1 MGPPRFLKAS
11 PGRAKASVAFKL
23 NTKGEC
29 CKTLPKGWSTSAPIG
44 TALYFGAEDREITF
58 SRGCTRILDVF
69 GLNTPP
75 AVFYGPEPA
84 TPAYLK
90 ARANRELHSGVQ
102 RPYNSR
108 KAIRQAAVAA
118 ALFEAR
124 RSRAAKNHVPIVGKK
139 RKAGPAFKAP
149 AKDVVQQTTV
159 AVAAPTVPVVVP
171 TTFPVAYVVK
181 GSERLPEGTPIFLAR
196 KPAARTLGFN
206 ATRARRE
213 FVRLSVDGWSVTL
226 DTESGVVT
234 DQALLALIKGYH
246 YEAFLPLR
254 LLAKYGAKLTPT
266 LDYGWV
272 RYDRRGRLS
281 RLLNVPYMWEVLQLL
296 KRGECGP
303 KLRAYI
309 ESFKDN
315 RGFCYLKL
323 FRMANI
329 AIGRSARRVG
339 TVCQILGAFPS
350 THAVQTVLYR
360 RYSCIPDFIVGY
372 KSEGKRGHMTTT
384 PTTRVSALPDL
395 YWGAD
400 CLVFGSL
407 PALIP
412 VKRVVQPK
420 TPVTGH
426 PVHSVGLPTTPNI
439 AFGSFGATETSPHKP
454 LEAMSKSAIRR
465 LRRKNAAR
473 RAEIQNTDRKAAVV
487 KGTAPKVIPT
497 KVEIPPPAISPKVI
511 PTNVEVLP
519 PAEVSK
525 VAPPT
530 TTFIQ
535 PLFKDVRRCGGRL
548 RTWFG
553 KVNPNERVKDRLA
566 SLLSADGSGYSYN
579 GGSHKPDRRSKALLA
594 ELSSILAMD
603 LSWVKHVLVQKYRP
617 GSKIGAHKDN
627 EECYRPLNNFRL
639 VTINVFGEAMFK
651 LSRGLERY
659 NINLDGPCMF
669 ELDPSVNFY
678 FDHSVEVGRFFRG
691 SITLRGH
698 KNSSV
703 LEQPQPSVGRKR
715 NTELS
720 VKVRET
726 GGSQGSTGSSVVVCP
741 KSNVNSSVVE
751 RNRSPPPLTKTS
763 SEVTGKPVTQAQEN
777 PKIDHQSFL
786 DALTRCNSAGDIID
800 KAKYPDYRPV
810 CQKHTYGLVYIYYK
824 DVLVKKGIF
833 RRYYDLKALRQ
844 LNHITDNLR
853 SYLSSFRDSS
863 GYCYLVYIRAV
874 AMYFGRPETECS
886 AAVRAL
892 GSWPKA
898 GDLLSYIHKRYGTC
912 PAIKV
917 GYRHVSSMA
926 VHANLTPV
934 FLLANMRRGL
944 RVGGE
949 RTGLAGSSKIMVGTV
964 ECPISRYEPATTLSG
979 PLKVPV
985 GQPRCAK
992 SSNRTTNI
1000 GLDVSLAPTSV
1011 VRSFRR
1017 RQYRC
1022 KQIVRDFESVGGT
1035 PSSTVESQASC
1046 SVTDTSYRCCSSR
1059 KEYGRIVGELVD
1071 RILDFKQDELT
1082 LNIPL
1087 FKGFNVVCVRNRP
1100 GLVRIL
1106 YKENLVKT
1114 IIANRYWDIQYLR
1127 SYGCTSRSLKNYLYK
1142 YRDGEGYCY
1151 LRILRL
1157 CCIYF
1162 SKPMSF
1168 IRAAKAELGSW
1179 PSSLAVK
1186 CFIRRNF
1193 PRIPRVYVSLSRGRY
1208 AHVGLLPRVSLEAIP
1223 NFLKLGGQEGNE
1235 VSLKR
1240 MTEVSRLNMQ
1250 VEKSQ
1255 LKDSPLL
1262 RAVENT
1268 LIEEHAFETQLQRTK
1283 PVLNIGVALND
1294 TQQLSLA
1301 RHFPELKLKFV
1312 PLVHSLHPMSSAVR
1326 SCFNALYSHK
1336 LGKKKYIDIGGDL
1349 KYHVLKGNDVHICNP
1364 ILDPKDGVRYV
1375 NRVCEWNLAKVHDVT
1390 SMVVGRKKV
1399 SCCYTPAQDCTVS
1412 CSTAVAVEVYDISM
1426 IEMATIMSRRNI
1438 DRAYLTMM
1446 VPGELFDDN
1455 SATIY
1460 VPEHN
1465 ITISQEG
1472 DNLIYN
1478 MPAGQSYCHDRSSVL
1493 SYISNPYLLHD
1504 NQMFHS
1510 EVVGHRCGVCE
1521 FRVTR
1526 VPVYPAID
1534 TVIHIT
1540 IPRATSGLVELHL
1553 PNIDKFSDVLDFNNI
1568 TSVMVDHDFFT
1579 RALTHI
1585 INVCTNVSEKTF
1597 EYTMTWLRNNSARVV
1612 ISGRIIHTNVKLAP
1626 EHIGRV
1632 AALLLTA
1639 GVKTRW
1645 ESGRYA
1651 RRLYRAVGQETL
1663 WESIM
1668 ATIHESTSKVKAA
1681 AYEAV
1686 KKILTSSFPFL
1697 GDLQSRSIEE
1707 FFTVL
1712 GESVT
1717 IKRAMKFPCSGGY
1730 ISGETRYITEM
1741 VDRVLGEAVENSV
1754 RSEIAEEM
1762 SELPES
1768 SGKPT
1773 ASNKYVA
1780 PGNRS
1785 DKGSSLIREKVKA
1798 VTGMTNRCDGSKPG
1812 QGAGL
1817 DSSGSSLFI
1826 MISRA
1831 VVGYATLSVKG
1842 FRDIILRIVSPFPRI
1857 RAVLVPIMKLW
1868 EGLLNGDADVWVTY
1882 GATVVYSIIRSVVY
1896 LFLGHSVFGV
1906 CLGLVA
1912 VIVTPIPPLFVTDT
1926 DNLAV
1931 DILFEA
1937 MKGAYFS
1944 VPLTSNKWVNR
1955 VLSVLESVGY
1965 FKALV
1970 RRVIAVMFD
1979 ESTAASVVMLVVK
1992 PEENIWAARHLF
2004 KKAYDWVYDQIITT
2018 LSALIGAVP
2027 RSAKIA
2033 VTNTIADVAG
2043 GVSSILAT
2051 SVAKVSDWFTTAH
2064 DNPSLSDLG
2073 DHTEDFFSIIEDCE
2087 SIDDSLLSDTP
2098 GLRGGGTLNK
2108 SFFSS
2113 LVQKFVNMGRT
2124 LIDSIVCSINYIKN
2138 KLYPESLS
2146 RTKKGV
2152 DLLKELFAEERPED
2166 EEYEAAMIYLS
2177 EHFNTDFSDAP
2188 GNFGGAVDCK
2198 SFAMSVFRY
2207 VRSFNFSKFTAMCQ
2221 AILGFFVMTKNIC
2234 LMRYRMIMAEVK
2246 LRTSIYKR
2254 KNPGLALCKM
2264 AEVSDDIEPPY
2275 YRVPKDMF
2283 DADEIIRNLCRNSR
2297 PNYFN
2302 KKDVYRVPAIVDYG
2316 HKDALVANLV
2326 SPAIDF
2332 LMRRDDASVDAISL
2346 DFNLIK
2352 KVLGW
2357 TMTKDLISR
2366 IPLAR
2371 RCYPNSILMVR
2382 KGAYAIFSSDGRTI
2396 VSNCADI
2403 KLGPEN
2409 FDVVFMRLSG
2419 GLMGGSVVSWSL
2431 AILVKSLFDS
2441 LEGFGIISSHVNIS
2455 CQAVGFISSS
2465 AFRVITILGWV
2476 FRQVHLWYVD
2486 RMEHLGE
2493 MEVKSLSPVEE
2504 RHVATSEGIKEM
2516 YSHVLGEKV
2525 EFVDEIIRGMG
2536 SNSPDDESGATT
2548 SDSGSESSESGPCD
2562 KETFRETVEK
2572 GPDTV
2577 KGGKSVRSRKKKG
2590 KGKKYVADDCR
2601 NIGCP
2606 VELDSSTNE
2615 PGFPELDV
2623 SNEIKTRVGKLYDG
2637 KRYQLA
2643 EIIENLDLSCPPV
2656 FTHTDDLAKNAMN
2669 EFVFMHLMDVMN
2681 MLTSMKI
2688 ASALLDDGRRDPAF
2702 LTSDMVDP
2710 KIVILDTTTD
2720 SLRGSGITA
2729 SHLKDTQYRFCYDP
2743 KKRSVV
2749 PLGTYRV
2756 HSSSRYIILH
2766 QDLEI
2771 FYANLV
2777 LRRFVPNVE
2786 YEKCHYL
2793 TDLAIVETPPGGGK
2807 TSQLIA
2813 LFFNLWMKG
2822 IAVRVVTANKN
2833 SAEEIRRKACAL
2845 AVHFK
2850 VVELNQVAQLRQL
2863 LDDMVRTVDSTIIN
2877 VVSART
2883 QVLLVDE
2890 IFLMHLG
2897 QLVLNIEI
2905 LKPEY
2910 VIGYGDSKQICYI
2923 PRTDLYNPVYYN
2935 VMAVI
2940 EDRKVTYRC
2949 ESYRCPK
2956 DVCFLLSELYG
2967 RSVEARA
2974 NSKIDTMTTT
2984 PISSIEDVP
2993 VSDDAK
2999 YLVYTQ
3005 GEKYDLIST
3014 LRRKGRVPSAYLD
3027 PQTVHEA
3034 QGNTYK
3040 KVYLVRSKPQD
3051 DSVFSSEQHHVVALS
3066 RHTDSLTYYCISSK
3080 YNDETAQKIERSK
3093 VLSAMN
3099 VNEINEQ
3106 PIFGAN
3112 YDQCGGNP
3120 AASCS
3125 RAGAMGWQAIVS
3137 FLDEVVPGSTVLN
3150 LNDISEALST
3160 SEFESCVD
3168 SIRMGENMTVGKVP
3182 LHANRQRVR
3191 RDKVAGRSR

>member
-11 PGRAKASVAFKL
+11 PGRAKASVAVRL
-23 NTKGEC
+23 GLKGEC
-29 CKTLPKGWSTSAPIG
+29 CKTLPKGWSTSASIG
-44 TALYFGAEDREITF
+44 TALYFGAEDREISF

-69 GLNTPP
+69 GLNTPN

-84 TPAYLK
+84 SPAYLK
-90 ARANRELHSGVQ
+90 ARANRELHSGIQ
-102 RPYNSR
+102 RPFNSR
-108 KAIRQAAVAA
+108 KAVRQAAVAA
-118 ALFEAR
+118 SLFEAR
-124 RSRAAKNHVPIVGKK
+124 RLRASKVRVPTVGKK

-149 AKDVVQQTTV
+149 AKEVVQQTTLP
-159 AVAAPTVPVVVP
+159 VAAPTVPVVIP
-171 TTFPVAYVVK
+171 TTFPVAYVAK
-181 GSERLPEGTPIFLAR
+181 GSVRLPEGTPVFLAR
-196 KPAARTLGFN
+196 KPAARTIGFE
-206 ATRARRE
+206 AARVQRE
-213 FVRLSVDGWSVTL
+213 FIRLSVDGWSVTL

-234 DQALLALIKGYH
+234 DQALLTLIKGYH
-246 YEAFLPLR
+246 YEAFLPLK

-272 RYDRRGRLS
+272 RYDRNGRLS
-281 RLLNVPYMWEVLQLL
+281 RLLNLPYLWEVLQLL

-315 RGFCYLKL
+315 RGYCYLKL

-350 THAVQTVLYR
+350 TQAVKTVLYR

-384 PTTRVSALPDL
+384 PTIRVSALPDL

-400 CLVFGSL
+400 CLFFGSL
-407 PALIP
+407 PAVIP
-412 VKRVVQPK
+412 VKRETEQ
-420 TPVTGH
+420 H
-426 PVHSVGLPTTPNI
+426 PPQKAVHPAGSAELPAAPGI
-439 AFGSFGATETSPHKP
+439 VFGSFSTTDAHPQKP
-454 LEAMSKSAIRR
+454 SDVMSKSAIRR

-473 RAEIQNTDRKAAVV
+473 RVGIQSIDCKVESVVREVIPVVAPTKAA
-487 KGTAPKVIPT
+487 T
-497 KVEIPPPAISPKVI
+497 
-511 PTNVEVLP
+511 LP
-519 PAEVSK
+519 PVEVSK

-535 PLFKDVRRCGGRL
+535 PIFRDVKQCGGRL

-579 GGSHKPDRRSKALLA
+579 GGSHKPDKRSKVLLA

-627 EECYRPLNNFRL
+627 EACYRPLNSFRL
-639 VTINVFGEAMFK
+639 VTINVFGEALFR
-651 LSRGLERY
+651 LSRGAERY
-659 NINLDGPCMF
+659 NIGLDGPCMF

-698 KNSSV
+698 KSSSV
-703 LEQPQPSVGRKR
+703 LDRPRPSVNAKKKI
-715 NTELS
+715 EPS
-720 VKVRET
+720 VKVEEPDRSQGNVRPSVVLQPRPDSNPSTVKKRGPPSPLIKMAGSEET
-726 GGSQGSTGSSVVVCP
+726 G
-741 KSNVNSSVVE
+741 KSIAHE
-751 RNRSPPPLTKTS
+751 
-763 SEVTGKPVTQAQEN
+763 QEK

-786 DALTRCNSAGDIID
+786 EALTRCNSVGDIID

-810 CQKHTYGLVYIYYK
+810 CQKHTYGLVYVYHK

-844 LNHITDNLR
+844 LNYITDNLR
-853 SYLSSFRDSS
+853 SYLSSFRDSN

-874 AMYFGRPETECS
+874 AMYFGRAETECS

-892 GSWPKA
+892 GPWPKA

-917 GYRHVSSMA
+917 GYTHVSGAA
-926 VHANLTPV
+926 VHATLSPV
-934 FLLANMRRGL
+934 FLLANMRKGL

-949 RTGLAGSSKIMVGTV
+949 QTNSIGSSKIMVGTV
-964 ECPISRYEPATTLSG
+964 ECPISRDEPVSLLSG
-979 PLKVPV
+979 PFKVPAD
-985 GQPRCAK
+985 QRRRRK
-992 SSNRTTNI
+992 SSIRTTNI
-1000 GLDVSLAPTSV
+1000 GLDVSLARPSV
-1011 VRSFRR
+1011 VRSHGGK
-1017 RQYRC
+1017 QYRC
-1022 KQIVRDFESVGGT
+1022 KRIVHDVGPIDSN
-1035 PSSTVESQASC
+1035 PSSPIESQASC
-1046 SVTDTSYRCCSSR
+1046 SEIDISYRGCNSR
-1059 KEYGRIVGELVD
+1059 KECGRLTEELVN

-1087 FKGFNVVCVRNRP
+1087 FKGFNVVCVGNRP

-1106 YKENLVKT
+1106 YKEKLVKT
-1114 IIANRYWDIQYLR
+1114 ITANKYWDIQYLR
-1127 SYGCTSRSLKNYLYK
+1127 SYGCTSRSLKNYLYR
-1142 YRDGEGYCY
+1142 YGDGEGYCY
-1151 LRILRL
+1151 LRMLRL

-1162 SKPMSF
+1162 SKPMNH
-1168 IRAAKAELGSW
+1168 IRTAKAELGSW

-1193 PRIPRVYVSLSRGRY
+1193 PRIPPVYVSLSRGRY

-1223 NFLKLGGQEGNE
+1223 NFLKLGGQAGDD

-1240 MTEVSRLNMQ
+1240 MTEANRLNMQ
-1250 VEKSQ
+1250 VERAQ
-1255 LKDSPLL
+1255 LKDSALL
-1262 RAVENT
+1262 RAVEST
-1268 LIEEHAFETQLQRTK
+1268 LIEEHGLEVQMQKSK
-1283 PVLNIGVALND
+1283 PLINVGVILND
-1294 TQQLSLA
+1294 SQQLSLA

-1312 PLVHSLHPMSSAVR
+1312 PLMHSLHPMSSAVR
-1326 SCFNALYSHK
+1326 TCFNALYSHK

-1375 NRVCEWNLAKVHDVT
+1375 NRVCEWNLAKVYDLT
-1390 SMVVGRKKV
+1390 SMLVGSKKV
-1399 SCCYTPAQDCTVS
+1399 SCCYSPAQDCKVS

-1426 IEMATIMSRRNI
+1426 IEMATIMSKRSI
-1438 DRAYLTMM
+1438 DRVYLTMM
-1446 VPGELFDDN
+1446 VPGELFDNN
-1455 SATIY
+1455 SVTIC

-1465 ITISQEG
+1465 ITISQVG

-1493 SYISNPYLLHD
+1493 SYVTNPYLLHD
-1504 NQMFHS
+1504 NQLFHS
-1510 EVVGHRCGVCE
+1510 EVVGYRCGVCE

-1534 TVIHIT
+1534 TIVHIT

-1568 TSVMVDHDFFT
+1568 TSVMVDNDFFT

-1663 WESIM
+1663 WESIK
-1668 ATIHESTSKVKAA
+1668 ATIHESTSKVRAA
-1681 AYEAV
+1681 AYEMV
-1686 KKILTSSFPFL
+1686 KRILSSSFPIL
-1697 GDLQSRSIEE
+1697 GDLQSRSIDE

-1717 IKRAMKFPCSGGY
+1717 IQRAVKYQCGGGY
-1730 ISGETRYITEM
+1730 ISGETRHITAM
-1741 VDRVLGEAVENSV
+1741 ADKALAEAVENSV
-1754 RSEIAEEM
+1754 RSEIVEM
-1762 SELPES
+1762 TSESPES
-1768 SGKPT
+1768 NGKSGV
-1773 ASNKYVA
+1773 SDRYVA

-1785 DKGSSLIREKVKA
+1785 DKSSSIIREKVKA
-1798 VTGMTNRCDGSKPG
+1798 VVGVMDRCDGSKPG
-1812 QGAGL
+1812 QGAGP
-1817 DSSGSSLFI
+1817 DSNGSSLFI
-1826 MISRA
+1826 MISKA
-1831 VVGYATLSVKG
+1831 IVGYATLSVRK
-1842 FRDIILRIVSPFPRI
+1842 FRDIILRLASPFPRI
-1857 RAVLVPIMKLW
+1857 HSVLVPIMKLW
-1868 EGLLNGDADVWVTY
+1868 EGLFNGDADVWVTY

-1912 VIVTPIPPLFVTDT
+1912 VIATPIPPIFITDK

-1979 ESTAASVVMLVVK
+1979 ESTAASVVMLVVQ
-1992 PEENIWAARHLF
+1992 PEENIWAAKCLF
-2004 KKAYDWVYDQIITT
+2004 RKAYDWVYDQVIVT

-2027 RSAKIA
+2027 HSAKIA

-2051 SVAKVSDWFTTAH
+2051 SVAKVSDWFTNTQ
-2064 DNPSLSDLG
+2064 DNISLSG
-2073 DHTEDFFSIIEDCE
+2073 QGGHTEDFFSVVDDCE

-2098 GLRGGGTLNK
+2098 GLRGGGVLNK

-2113 LVQKFVNMGRT
+2113 LVKKFVDMGRT
-2124 LIDSIVCSINYIKN
+2124 LVDSIVCSINYIKN

-2146 RTKKGV
+2146 RTKKGG
-2152 DLLKELFAEERPED
+2152 DLLRELFAKERSED
-2166 EEYEAAMIYLS
+2166 EEYEAAVIYLND
-2177 EHFNTDFSDAP
+2177 HFYTDFSDAP

-2198 SFAMSVFRY
+2198 SFAMSVYRYIKSFR
-2207 VRSFNFSKFTAMCQ
+2207 FSKFTAMCQ
-2221 AILGFFVMTKNIC
+2221 AILGFFVLTKNIC
-2234 LMRYRMIMAEVK
+2234 LMQYRMVMAEVK
-2246 LRTSIYKR
+2246 LRVSNYKR

-2264 AEVSDDIEPPY
+2264 AEMSDDNEPPF

-2283 DADEIIRNLCRNSR
+2283 NADEIVRNLCRSSR
-2297 PNYFN
+2297 PNYHRHKN
-2302 KKDVYRVPAIVDYG
+2302 VYRVPAVMDYG
-2316 HKDALVANLV
+2316 HKDALTANLV
-2326 SPAIDF
+2326 APAIDF
-2332 LMRRDDASVDAISL
+2332 LMRRDDAPLNAISL
-2346 DFNLIK
+2346 DFNLIT

-2382 KGAYAIFSSDGRTI
+2382 KEGYAIFSADGRTI

-2403 KLGPEN
+2403 KLSPEN
-2409 FDVVFMRLSG
+2409 FDVIFMRLSG
-2419 GLMGGSVVSWSL
+2419 GLVGGGVISWSI
-2431 AILVKSLFDS
+2431 AILIKSLFDS
-2441 LEGFGIISSHVNIS
+2441 LEGYNIISSHVNMG
-2455 CQAVGFISSS
+2455 CQAVGIVSSS
-2465 AFRVITILGWV
+2465 AFRAITILGWILRKIH
-2476 FRQVHLWYVD
+2476 FWYCD
-2486 RMEHLGE
+2486 RMEHQGE
-2493 MEVKSLSPVEE
+2493 MEVKALGPVVEK
-2504 RHVATSEGIKEM
+2504 HVATSEELKQV
-2516 YSHVLGEKV
+2516 YSDTLGEKV
-2525 EFVDEIIRGMG
+2525 ELVDEIISGMRA
-2536 SNSPDDESGATT
+2536 NSPDDENGSST
-2548 SDSGSESSESGPCD
+2548 SDNGSESSESGACE
-2562 KETFRETVEK
+2562 KVFFRETMEK
-2572 GPDTV
+2572 DPDTT
-2577 KGGKSVRSRKKKG
+2577 KKGKSVKLRKRKG
-2590 KGKKYVADDCR
+2590 NGRTHTAVDHR
-2601 NIGCP
+2601 NIRSH
-2606 VELDSSTNE
+2606 VRSDSPTNE
-2615 PGFPELDV
+2615 LGLSKLDIG
-2623 SNEIKTRVGKLYDG
+2623 NEMKERFGDLYNGKQ
-2637 KRYQLA
+2637 YQLA
-2643 EIIENLDLSCPPV
+2643 ETIANLDLKCPPV
-2656 FTHTDDLAKNAMN
+2656 FTHTNDLATNAMN

-2681 MLTSMKI
+2681 MLSSMKI
-2688 ASALLDDGRRDPAF
+2688 ASALLDDGKRDPDF
-2702 LTSDMVDP
+2702 LRNDMVDP
-2710 KIVILDTTTD
+2710 KIIILDSTTGL
-2720 SLRGSGITA
+2720 LRGPGKTA
-2729 SHLKDTQYRFCYDP
+2729 SNIKDTQHRFCYDP
-2743 KKRSVV
+2743 KSKTIVS
-2749 PLGTYRV
+2749 LGAYRV
-2756 HSSSRYIILH
+2756 QSSSRYIVLH
-2766 QDLEI
+2766 QDLEV

-2777 LRRFVPNVE
+2777 LRRFNAGIEVK
-2786 YEKCHYL
+2786 KCHYL
-2793 TDLAIVETPPGGGK
+2793 SDLVVVETPPGGGK
-2807 TSQLIA
+2807 TTQLVA

-2822 IAVRVVTANKN
+2822 VAVRVVTANKN

-2850 VVELNQVAQLRQL
+2850 VVEFKQVALLRQL
-2863 LDDMVRTVDSTIIN
+2863 LDDMVRTADSTIMN
-2877 VVSART
+2877 VVSANT
-2883 QVLLVDE
+2883 KVLLVDE

-2897 QLVLNIEI
+2897 QLVLNFEI
-2905 LKPEY
+2905 LKPTY
-2910 VIGYGDSKQICYI
+2910 VIGYGDSKQIGYI
-2923 PRTDLYNPVYYN
+2923 PRTELFRPMYYN
-2935 VMAVI
+2935 VMDIIDDSRVL
-2940 EDRKVTYRC
+2940 YRC

-2967 RSVEARA
+2967 RSVEARVSSQI
-2974 NSKIDTMTTT
+2974 NTMTAT

-3005 GEKYDLIST
+3005 SEKYDLIST
-3014 LRRKGRVPSAYLD
+3014 LRKKGRVPSGYLD

-3051 DSVFSSEQHHVVALS
+3051 DSVFSSEQHHIVALS
-3066 RHTDSLTYYCISSK
+3066 RHTDSLIYYCISSR
-3080 YNDETAQKIERSK
+3080 YNDETTAKIERSK

-3112 YDQCGGNP
+3112 YDHSGGNP

-3150 LNDISEALST
+3150 LSDISEALST
-3160 SEFESCVD
+3160 SEFDSCVD
-3168 SIRMGENMTVGKVP
+3168 EIRMGENMTVGKVP
-3182 LHANRQRVR
+3182 LHANCQRVWR
-3191 RDKVAGRSR
+3191 NKVTGRSR

>member
-1 MGPPRFLKAS
+1 MGPPRFLKAT
-11 PGRAKASVAFKL
+11 PGRAKASVACRL
-23 NTKGEC
+23 GLKGEC
-29 CKTLPKGWSTSAPIG
+29 SKTLPKGWSTSAPIG
-44 TALYFGAEDREITF
+44 IALYFGAEDGEMSF
-58 SRGCTRILDVF
+58 SRGCSRILDVF

-84 TPAYLK
+84 SPAYLK
-90 ARANRELHSGVQ
+90 ARANRELHSGIQ
-102 RPYNSR
+102 RPFNSR
-108 KAIRQAAVAA
+108 KAVRQAAVAA
-118 ALFEAR
+118 SLFEAR
-124 RSRAAKNHVPIVGKK
+124 RLRASKVHVPSIGKK

-149 AKDVVQQTTV
+149 AKEVVQQTTI

-181 GSERLPEGTPIFLAR
+181 GSARLPEGTPVFLAR
-196 KPAARTLGFN
+196 KPAARTLGFK
-206 ATRARRE
+206 AARAQRE
-213 FVRLSVDGWSVTL
+213 FIRLSVDGWSVTL

-246 YEAFLPLR
+246 YEAFLPLK

-272 RYDRRGRLS
+272 RYDRNGRLS
-281 RLLNVPYMWEVLQLL
+281 RLLNLPYMWEVLQLL

-315 RGFCYLKL
+315 RGYCYLKL

-339 TVCQILGAFPS
+339 TVCHILGAFPS
-350 THAVQTVLYR
+350 TQAVKTVLYR

-384 PTTRVSALPDL
+384 PTTRVSALPEL

-407 PALIP
+407 PAVVP
-412 VKRVVQPK
+412 VMKKSAQP
-420 TPVTGH
+420 PPREAVRPAG
-426 PVHSVGLPTTPNI
+426 SVESSAAPGI
-439 AFGSFGATETSPHKP
+439 VFGSFDTTGANPQKSSNV
-454 LEAMSKSAIRR
+454 MSKSAIRR
-465 LRRKNAAR
+465 LRKKNAAR
-473 RAEIQNTDRKAAVV
+473 RAGIQSTDCKVEAVA
-487 KGTAPKVIPT
+487 KEVIPAT
-497 KVEIPPPAISPKVI
+497 IPIKVAVPSPV
-511 PTNVEVLP
+511 V
-519 PAEVSK
+519 VSK
-525 VAPPT
+525 VPPPT

-535 PLFKDVRRCGGRL
+535 PLFKDVKRCGGRL

-566 SLLSADGSGYSYN
+566 SLLSADGSGYNYN

-627 EECYRPLNNFRL
+627 EACYRPLNSFRL

-651 LSRGLERY
+651 LSRGAERY
-659 NINLDGPCMF
+659 NIGLDGPCMF

-698 KNSSV
+698 KSSSV
-703 LEQPQPSVGRKR
+703 LDQPRPSVNIKKK
-715 NTELS
+715 TEPS

-726 GGSQGSTGSSVVVCP
+726 DSPKGSVKPSVVAQPRPDV
-741 KSNVNSSVVE
+741 
-751 RNRSPPPLTKTS
+751 SPSAIKAAD
-763 SEVTGKPVTQAQEN
+763 SEVAGKSIAQEREE

-786 DALTRCNSAGDIID
+786 DALTRCSSVGDIID

-810 CQKHTYGLVYIYYK
+810 CQKHTYGLVYIYHK

-833 RRYYDLKALRQ
+833 RRFYDLKALRQ

-853 SYLSSFRDSS
+853 SYLSSFRDSN

-874 AMYFGRPETECS
+874 AMYFGRAENECS
-886 AAVRAL
+886 AAARAL
-892 GSWPKA
+892 GPWPKA
-898 GDLLSYIHKRYGTC
+898 GDMLYYIHKRYGTC
-912 PAIKV
+912 PAIRV
-917 GYRHVSSMA
+917 GYKHVSGTV

-934 FLLANMRRGL
+934 FLLANMRKGL

-949 RTGLAGSSKIMVGTV
+949 RVCTIDSPKITIGAV
-964 ECPISRYEPATTLSG
+964 ECPISRHEAITPLSG
-979 PLKVPV
+979 SFRIQVEQRGSPKT
-985 GQPRCAK
+985 
-992 SSNRTTNI
+992 STRTTNI
-1000 GLDVSLAPTSV
+1000 GLDVSLVRTV
-1011 VRSFRR
+1011 VVKDSRG
-1017 RQYRC
+1017 RQYRS
-1022 KQIVRDFESVGGT
+1022 KRVERDVMPMDRV
-1035 PSSTVESQASC
+1035 PSPAVESQASC
-1046 SVTDTSYRCCSSR
+1046 SATDVSFRRCNSR
-1059 KEYGRIVGELVD
+1059 EEYGRLSQELVN
-1071 RILDFKQDELT
+1071 RVLDFKQDEST
-1082 LNIPL
+1082 LNIPR
-1087 FKGFNVVCVRNRP
+1087 FKGFNVVCVSNRP
-1100 GLVRIL
+1100 GLVRVL
-1106 YKENLVKT
+1106 YKGKLVKT
-1114 IIANRYWDIQYLR
+1114 IWANRYWDIQYLR
-1127 SYGCTSRSLKNYLYK
+1127 SYGCTSRSLKNYLYR
-1142 YRDGEGYCY
+1142 YGDGEGYCY

-1162 SKPMSF
+1162 SKPMNY
-1168 IRAAKAELGSW
+1168 IRNAKAELGSW

-1193 PRIPRVYVSLSRGRY
+1193 PKIPQVYVSLSRGRY
-1208 AHVGLLPRVSLEAIP
+1208 AHVGLLPRVALEAIP
-1223 NFLKLGGQEGNE
+1223 NFLKLGGHSGDE

-1240 MTEVSRLNMQ
+1240 MTEANRLNLQ
-1250 VEKSQ
+1250 VERAQ
-1255 LKDSPLL
+1255 LKDSALL
-1262 RAVENT
+1262 RAVEST
-1268 LIEEHAFETQLQRTK
+1268 LIEEHGLEVQMQKSK
-1283 PVLNIGVALND
+1283 PVINVGVTLND
-1294 TQQLSLA
+1294 AQQLSLA

-1326 SCFNALYSHK
+1326 TCFNALYSHK
-1336 LGKKKYIDIGGDL
+1336 LGKKKYIDIGGDV

-1364 ILDPKDGVRYV
+1364 IIDPKDGVRYV
-1375 NRVCEWNLAKVHDVT
+1375 NRVCEWNLARVHDVT
-1390 SMVVGRKKV
+1390 SMVVGSKKV
-1399 SCCYTPAQDCTVS
+1399 SCCYTPAQDCKVS

-1426 IEMATIMSRRNI
+1426 IEMATIMSKRSI
-1438 DRAYLTMM
+1438 DRVYLTMM
-1446 VPGELFDDN
+1446 VPGELFDAN
-1455 SATIY
+1455 SATIC

-1465 ITISQEG
+1465 IAISQEG

-1493 SYISNPYLLHD
+1493 SYITNPYLLHD
-1504 NQMFHS
+1504 NQLFHS

-1534 TVIHIT
+1534 TIVHTT

-1553 PNIDKFSDVLDFNNI
+1553 PNIDRFSDVLDFNNV
-1568 TSVMVDHDFFT
+1568 TSVMVDNDFFT

-1612 ISGRIIHTNVKLAP
+1612 ISGRIIHTNIKLAP

-1663 WESIM
+1663 WESIK
-1668 ATIHESTSKVKAA
+1668 ATIHESTSTVRAA
-1681 AYEAV
+1681 AYDIV
-1686 KKILTSSFPFL
+1686 KKILSSSFPFL

-1717 IKRAMKFPCSGGY
+1717 IKRAVKFQCSGGY
-1730 ISGETRYITEM
+1730 VPGETRHINAM
-1741 VDRVLGEAVENSV
+1741 VDRVLEEAVVNSV
-1754 RSEIAEEM
+1754 RAEIVEM
-1762 SELPES
+1762 TSELSES
-1768 SGKPT
+1768 GGK
-1773 ASNKYVA
+1773 SNVSDKYVA
-1780 PGNRS
+1780 PGNRP
-1785 DKGSSLIREKVKA
+1785 DKGSSVIREKAKA
-1798 VTGMTNRCDGSKPG
+1798 VAGMVNRCDGSKPG
-1812 QGAGL
+1812 QGAGV

-1826 MISRA
+1826 MMSKA
-1831 VVGYATLSVKG
+1831 VVGYATLSIKK
-1842 FRDIILRIVSPFPRI
+1842 FRDIILRLVSPFPRI
-1857 RAVLVPIMKLW
+1857 SAVLIPIMKLW
-1868 EGLLNGDADVWVTY
+1868 EGLLNGDADIWVTY

-1912 VIVTPIPPLFVTDT
+1912 VIATPVPPLFITDK
-1926 DNLAV
+1926 DNLAA

-1970 RRVIAVMFD
+1970 RRVIAVAFD
-1979 ESTAASVVMLVVK
+1979 ESTAASVVMLVVQ
-1992 PEENIWAARHLF
+1992 PEENIWAAKCLF
-2004 KKAYDWVYDQIITT
+2004 KKVYDWVYDQVDAT

-2033 VTNTIADVAG
+2033 VTNKIADVAG

-2051 SVAKVSDWFTTAH
+2051 SVARVSDWFTSNQ
-2064 DNPSLSDLG
+2064 DNLSSSDQDG
-2073 DHTEDFFSIIEDCE
+2073 HTEDFFSVVDDCG

-2098 GLRGGGTLNK
+2098 GLRGGGILNK

-2113 LVQKFVNMGRT
+2113 LVKKFVNMGRT
-2124 LIDSIVCSINYIKN
+2124 LIDSIVCSINYIKDR
-2138 KLYPESLS
+2138 LYPEHLT
-2146 RTKKGV
+2146 RTKKGG
-2152 DLLKELFAEERPED
+2152 DLLRELFAEERSED
-2166 EEYEAAMIYLS
+2166 EEYEAAVIYLN

-2198 SFAMSVFRY
+2198 SFAMSVYRY
-2207 VRSFNFSKFTAMCQ
+2207 IKSFKFSKFTAMCQ
-2221 AILGFFVMTKNIC
+2221 AILGFFVITKNIC
-2234 LMRYRMIMAEVK
+2234 LMQYRMIMAEVK
-2246 LRTSIYKR
+2246 LRTSAYKR
-2254 KNPGLALCKM
+2254 KNPGLAVCKM
-2264 AEVSDDIEPPY
+2264 AEVSGDSEPPF

-2283 DADEIIRNLCRNSR
+2283 NADEIIRNLCRNSR
-2297 PNYFN
+2297 PNYH
-2302 KKDVYRVPAIVDYG
+2302 KQKYVYRVPAVVEYG

-2326 SPAIDF
+2326 APAVNF
-2332 LMRRDDASVDAISL
+2332 LMTRDDARVDAISL
-2346 DFNLIK
+2346 DFNLIT

-2382 KGAYAIFSSDGRTI
+2382 KGGYAIFSSDGRPI
-2396 VSNCADI
+2396 VSNCTDI
-2403 KLGPEN
+2403 KLSPEN
-2409 FDVVFMRLSG
+2409 FDVIFMRLSG
-2419 GLMGGSVVSWSL
+2419 GLMGGGVISWSL
-2431 AILVKSLFDS
+2431 AILIKSLINS
-2441 LEGFGIISSHVNIS
+2441 LEGFGIISSHINIS

-2465 AFRVITILGWV
+2465 AFRMVTILGWV
-2476 FRQVHLWYVD
+2476 LRQIHFWYCD
-2486 RMEHLGE
+2486 RMEHQGE
-2493 MEVKSLSPVEE
+2493 MEVKSLSPVVEK
-2504 RHVATSEGIKEM
+2504 HVATSEELTKM
-2516 YSHVLGEKV
+2516 YSETLRDKV
-2525 EFVDEIIRGMG
+2525 EHIDEIIIGDI
-2536 SNSPDDESGATT
+2536 NSKLSDDENDSTT
-2548 SDSGSESSESGPCD
+2548 SGDGSESSESGSCD
-2562 KETFRETVEK
+2562 KGLYRETVEK
-2572 GPDTV
+2572 DPDTT
-2577 KGGKSVRSRKKKG
+2577 KKGKSVKPRKKKS
-2590 KGKKYVADDCR
+2590 KGKMHTAGDHENTR
-2601 NIGCP
+2601 SP
-2606 VELDSSTNE
+2606 AEMESLTNE
-2615 PGFPELDV
+2615 LEFPELDI
-2623 SNEIKTRVGKLYDG
+2623 SAEIKNRCGKMFEG
-2637 KRYQLA
+2637 RPYQLA
-2643 EIIENLDLSCPPV
+2643 EIIENLDLTCPPV
-2656 FTHTDDLAKNAMN
+2656 FTHANDLATNAMN

-2688 ASALLDDGRRDPAF
+2688 ASSLIVDSKRDPEF
-2702 LTSDMVDP
+2702 LRSDMVDP

-2720 SLRGSGITA
+2720 LLRGAGLATT
-2729 SHLKDTQYRFCYDP
+2729 HLKDTQYRFCYDP
-2743 KKRSVV
+2743 KKKSIVS
-2749 PLGTYRV
+2749 LGAYRV
-2756 HSSSRYIILH
+2756 QSSSRYVVLH

-2771 FYANLV
+2771 FYANLI
-2777 LRRFVPNVE
+2777 LRRFKASIGI
-2786 YEKCHYL
+2786 EKCHYVS
-2793 TDLAIVETPPGGGK
+2793 DLVIVETPPGGGK
-2807 TSQLIA
+2807 TTQLVA

-2822 IAVRVVTANKN
+2822 AAVRVVTANRN

-2850 VVELNQVAQLRQL
+2850 AVEFKQVARLRQL
-2863 LDDMVRTVDSTIIN
+2863 LDDMVRTADSTIMN
-2877 VVSART
+2877 VVSAKT
-2883 QVLLVDE
+2883 DVLLVDE

-2897 QLVLNIEI
+2897 QLIMNFEI
-2905 LKPEY
+2905 LRPQY
-2910 VIGYGDSKQICYI
+2910 VIGYGDSKQIGYI
-2923 PRTDLYNPVYYN
+2923 PRTDLYCPMYYN
-2935 VMAVI
+2935 VMDII
-2940 EDRKVTYRC
+2940 EDRRIMYRC

-2956 DVCFLLSELYG
+2956 DVCFLLSEIYG
-2967 RSVEARA
+2967 RSVEARV
-2974 NSKIDTMTTT
+2974 NTRVNTMTVA
-2984 PISSIEDVP
+2984 PISSIEEVP

-3005 GEKYDLIST
+3005 SEKYELIST

-3051 DSVFSSEQHHVVALS
+3051 DNVFSSEQHHIVALS
-3066 RHTDSLTYYCISSK
+3066 RHTDSLIYYCISSR
-3080 YNDETAQKIERSK
+3080 YNDETAAKIERSK
-3093 VLSAMN
+3093 VLTAMN

-3106 PIFGAN
+3106 PILGAS
-3112 YDQCGGNP
+3112 YDYHGGNP
-3120 AASCS
+3120 EASCS

-3160 SEFESCVD
+3160 SEFDSCVD
-3168 SIRMGENMTVGKVP
+3168 KIRVGENMTVGRQP
-3182 LHANRQRVR
+3182 LHANCQRVR
-3191 RDKVAGRSR
+3191 RDQITSRSR